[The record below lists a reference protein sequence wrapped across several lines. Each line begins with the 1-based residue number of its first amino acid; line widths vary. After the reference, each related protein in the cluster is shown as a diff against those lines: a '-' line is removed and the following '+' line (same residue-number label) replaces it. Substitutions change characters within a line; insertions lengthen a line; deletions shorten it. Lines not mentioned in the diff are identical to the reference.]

1 MLYIMHSI
9 FYDGSSLFILSFL
22 VILALALFKWINN
35 LEILGLLNLTML
47 TFKSSIQFY
56 SLHTTDCGR
65 AYEQRLQCAWL
76 WRALL

>member
-1 MLYIMHSI
+1 MLVSTHNPAMLYIMHSI

-47 TFKSSIQFY
+47 V
-56 SLHTTDCGR
+56 D
-65 AYEQRLQCAWL
+65 E
-76 WRALL
+76 

>member
-47 TFKSSIQFY
+47 VAE
-56 SLHTTDCGR
+56 R
-65 AYEQRLQCAWL
+65 ANI
-76 WRALL
+76 